1 MPAHKYQIG
10 QTVFL
15 TSSDRNL
22 PEGAYVVTRKLPE
35 RDGDFQYRVK
45 SMSETHERVV
55 PENQLRGTP

>member
-35 RDGDFQYRVK
+35 RDGDFHSAK
-45 SMSETHERVV
+45 
-55 PENQLRGTP
+55 ENE